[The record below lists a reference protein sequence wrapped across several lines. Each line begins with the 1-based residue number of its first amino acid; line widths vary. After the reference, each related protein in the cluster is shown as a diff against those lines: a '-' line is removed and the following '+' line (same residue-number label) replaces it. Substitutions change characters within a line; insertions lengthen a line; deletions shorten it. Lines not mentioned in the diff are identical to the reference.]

1 MSTNVPISSFT
12 LTQSAAS
19 VTISGIPQTYTD
31 LFVVITG
38 NSSGNYINTLFRFN
52 DNATASYYDTRMG
65 VTFPGNNAT
74 TSSNHNNA
82 QTSLRLVAMDNADKQ
97 FAQIDIA
104 NYSNNYAYKTVLLKT
119 LGSDGS
125 GYGDFPHLG
134 CGVWGNISPITSISF
149 DSNGTNFASGMTFNL
164 YGINAANSA
173 QAKATGGD
181 TIIRDSSYWYHVFY
195 KSGTF
200 TPAQNLTNVEYLV
213 VAGGG
218 GGGNYTYYG
227 GGGAGGYRSNTNQS
241 FSSGTAYTI
250 TVGAGGAL
258 NNKGNNSS
266 IAGTGMSTFSSTGG
280 GLGGNGAVAGRTVL
294 FSGGNG
300 GSGGGA
306 GNRRDINNG
315 QASPAVEGFGN
326 EGSYTP
332 VEGYNGGTGYAGSG
346 NAAGAGG
353 GGAGGAGEGGF
364 GDNRAGGYGG
374 IGSNAHSTWAS
385 ATNTGVNGY
394 YAGGGGGGSEG
405 ATSAGGAGGSGG
417 GGRGYGNGGA
427 GLSGTTNTG
436 GGGGSNTGAGGSGI
450 IIVRYPV

>member
-1 MSTNVPISSFT
+1 MSTYTPISSFT
-12 LTQSAAS
+12 ATTSVSS
-19 VTISGIPQTYTD
+19 VTIAGIPQNYTD
-31 LFVVITG
+31 LVLVCNFGTSQG
-38 NSSGNYINTLFRFN
+38 SNDGLLFRVN
-52 DNATASYYDTRMG
+52 GDTGSNYSLTRLTGDGSNASSTRQ
-65 VTFPGNNAT
+65 
-74 TSSNHNNA
+74 TSS
-82 QTSLRLVAMDNADKQ
+82 TSIIVGGVSGVDTTTVTIYQLMG
-97 FAQIDIA
+97 
-104 NYSNNYAYKTVLLKT
+104 YSNTTTNKTILARNNHPSSLLNA
-119 LGSDGS
+119 
-125 GYGDFPHLG
+125 
-134 CGVWGNISPITSISF
+134 GVGLWRNTTAITSITLSPENAANLRAN
-149 DSNGTNFASGMTFNL
+149 STFNL
-164 YGINAANSA
+164 YGIDAQASA

-181 TIIRDSSYWYHVFY
+181 TIVRDASYWYHVFN

-200 TPAQNLTNVEYLV
+200 TPAENLSNVEYLV

-227 GGGAGGYRSNTNQS
+227 GGGAGGYRSNTSQS

-266 IAGTGMSTFSSTGG
+266 IAGTGMSIFSSTGG
-280 GLGGNGAVAGRTVL
+280 GFGGNGSFVGSSTSF
-294 FSGGNG
+294 FSGGPG

-306 GNRRDINNG
+306 GNRRDLNYSPNNNPATQG
-315 QASPAVEGFGN
+315 LGNQGSYSPAEGF
-326 EGSYTP
+326 
-332 VEGYNGGTGYAGSG
+332 NGGTGYAGGG

-450 IIVRYPV
+450 VIIRYAV